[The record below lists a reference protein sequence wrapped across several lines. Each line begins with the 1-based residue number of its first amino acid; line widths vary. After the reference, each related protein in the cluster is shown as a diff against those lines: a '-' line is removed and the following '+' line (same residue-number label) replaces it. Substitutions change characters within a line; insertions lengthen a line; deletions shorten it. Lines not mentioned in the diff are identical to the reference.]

1 MTNPLSQADGD
12 KLRGFIEE
20 IESANAKAQTVS
32 DRKKEIFARVRDARF
47 LPKTVRR
54 IVRIRAEDPQ
64 QRVEDDERLTQYL
77 DAISQSENRVDD
89 QQSNASEKSTHA
101 PVREGAEQTATA
113 RKESAEPQN
122 PYARA
127 RSGTSKKGPP
137 SRKPQTTGDTHFD
150 DELSII

>member
-1 MTNPLSQADGD
+1 MTNPLLPADGD

-32 DRKKEIFARVRDARF
+32 DHKKAVFARVRDAGF
-47 LPKTVRR
+47 HPKTTRR
-54 IVRIRAEDPQ
+54 IVAIRELHPQ
-64 QRVEDDERLTQYL
+64 QRAEDDERLTQYL

-101 PVREGAEQTATA
+101 RVREGAEPTATA

-137 SRKPQTTGDTHFD
+137 SRKPHTTGETYFD

>member
-1 MTNPLSQADGD
+1 MPDQLSQADGD
-12 KLRGFIEE
+12 KLRRFIEE
-20 IESANAKAQTVS
+20 IESENAEAQTVS

-47 LPKTVRR
+47 HPKTVRR

-64 QRVEDDERLTQYL
+64 QRVDDDERLTKYL

-101 PVREGAEQTATA
+101 REREGAEPTATA
-113 RKESAEPQN
+113 RKESAEPPN

-127 RSGTSKKGPP
+127 RSGTSKEGPP
-137 SRKPQTTGDTHFD
+137 SRKPNTTGDTHFD